1 MSSGDTSKISSPR
14 PMGASFALH
23 GFHENKKR
31 TSPYILY
38 ACRAWA
44 AMEQVRRVWGGN
56 GVDDEDREF
65 LSEVSAT
72 LKRLIKEAKRRRFS
86 TLGYLLEMALIEAQG
101 QLRK

>member
-1 MSSGDTSKISSPR
+1 
-14 PMGASFALH
+14 
-23 GFHENKKR
+23 
-31 TSPYILY
+31 
-38 ACRAWA
+38 
-44 AMEQVRRVWGGN
+44 MERVRRVWGGN

-72 LKRLIKEAKRRRFS
+72 LKRLIREAKRRRFS